1 MLKNWIKIFTYQVR
15 HNLFFTVL
23 NTLGL
28 SLGISGLIFAMLY
41 WNDEQSYNRWNPE
54 KDKVYQVLNDMGPDM
69 IWSTNVY
76 PLARF
81 LDKMPEIDEYVY
93 LNTWYYDEIVSYG
106 VKKEKIKILDSQKN
120 FFSFFPFEFVSGNI
134 ANALPDSGSIAISED
149 VAQRLFGTVDAVG
162 KEVRYSGRKLVV
174 RGVYKIPGNSS
185 FKPQAVTNLIYETRL
200 KENQD
205 SWGNFNFGLLL
216 KLKNPDDAENVKKK
230 IEQVFLDNRTK
241 KYAKEQGLSLEDYIK
256 KNGTQKVIL
265 EPLATTRLH
274 SITADSYPEGRGNYR
289 FLLIMM
295 GLSVLILVLSIV
307 NYVNLAT
314 ANAIKRAKE
323 VGVRKVL
330 GAAKGNIVAQFIF
343 EAAVITFSA
352 LLLSLVIV
360 ELALPYYNSFL
371 NKNLSMANMAFY
383 WQLLLIFL
391 IVIAVAG
398 VFPAVY
404 LSNFE
409 TLKVLRGNFS
419 RSKSGVWVRNAML
432 VLQFAIAAFFVIGS
446 YIIYQQV
453 YYMTTKDLGLNGDQV
468 IAINY
473 RKADSPDAKV
483 IFSRYE
489 AVKQQLQKIKGV
501 EAVSGAAFKLGDGA
515 SSSSSFNYNNKNV
528 QGQNMAVDFE
538 FLDMMGIK
546 LAQGRKLSEKSAIDT
561 VETMMVNQT
570 AARMMGEINPVG
582 KVVNWNDKK
591 LRIVGV
597 TSDFHMYGPQA
608 QIPPMSFFHFKTVDW
623 MSYNMNTVYVKV
635 SSENMEQTI
644 ADIEKFWNAKVDT
657 EYPFEYDF
665 VNKVFARTYQD
676 IVSQRNLFALLNLV
690 VISIAIFGLFALA
703 SFSIQRR
710 MKEIAIRKTLGA
722 DTSSLLSALSRQYVV
737 FCTIGFVIAVFPA
750 WYLLDKWLQDFA
762 FRIDISVWPFI
773 VGFVL
778 LMLLTL
784 CVVLLRAYAATRV
797 HIVKYLKYE

>member
-54 KDKVYQVLNDMGPDM
+54 KDKVYQVLNDLGPDM

-93 LNTWYYDEIVSYG
+93 LNTWYYNEMVSYG

-149 VAQRLFGTVDAVG
+149 VAHRLFGTTDAVG
-162 KEVRYSGRKLVV
+162 KEVRYSGRKLIV

-185 FKPQAVTNLIYETRL
+185 FKPEAVTNLIYETRL
-200 KENQD
+200 KENQE

-216 KLKNPDDAENVKKK
+216 KLKNPDDAKKVKKN
-230 IEQVFLDNRTK
+230 IEQVFLENRTK
-241 KYAKEQGLSLEDYIK
+241 KYAKNEGLSLEDYIK
-256 KNGTQKVIL
+256 KYGTQKVIL

-274 SITADSYPEGRGNYR
+274 SITSDSYPEGRGNYQ

-295 GLSVLILVLSIV
+295 GLSILILVLSIV

-330 GAAKGNIVAQFIF
+330 GAAKANIVAQFIF
-343 EAAVITFSA
+343 ETAVLTFTA
-352 LLLSLVIV
+352 LLLSLVIL

-419 RSKSGVWVRNAML
+419 RSKSGVWVRNTML
-432 VLQFAIAAFFVIGS
+432 VVQFAIAAFFVIGS
-446 YIIYQQV
+446 YVIYQQV
-453 YYMTTKDLGLNGDQV
+453 YYMTTKDLGLKGDQV

-473 RKADSPDAKV
+473 RKADNPDAKV
-483 IFSRYE
+483 IYSRYE
-489 AVKQQLQKIKGV
+489 AIKQQLKKINGV
-501 EAVSGAAFKLGDGA
+501 QAVSGAAFKLGDGA

-546 LAQGRKLSEKSAIDT
+546 LTQGRQLSEKLAIDT

-570 AARMMGEINPVG
+570 AARMMGEKNPVG

-591 LRIVGV
+591 LRVVGV
-597 TSDFHMYGPQA
+597 TADFHMYGPQA

-635 SSENMEQTI
+635 SSDNMEQTI
-644 ADIEKFWNAKVDT
+644 ADIEKFWNTKVDT

-665 VNKVFARTYQD
+665 VNKIFARTYQD
-676 IVSQRNLFALLNLV
+676 IVSQRNLFALLNIV

-722 DTSSLLSALSRQYVV
+722 ETSSLLSALSAQYVV
-737 FCTIGFVIAVFPA
+737 FCILGFVIAVFPA
-750 WYLLDKWLQDFA
+750 WYLLDKWLQNFA
-762 FRIDISVWPFI
+762 FRIDISIWPFI
-773 VGFVL
+773 AGFVL

-784 CVVLLRAYAATRV
+784 SVVLLRAYAATRV

>member
-546 LAQGRKLSEKSAIDT
+546 LAQGRKLSETSAIAT
-561 VETMMVNQT
+561 VATMMVNQP
-570 AARMMGEINPVG
+570 AA
-582 KVVNWNDKK
+582 
-591 LRIVGV
+591 
-597 TSDFHMYGPQA
+597 
-608 QIPPMSFFHFKTVDW
+608 
-623 MSYNMNTVYVKV
+623 
-635 SSENMEQTI
+635 
-644 ADIEKFWNAKVDT
+644 
-657 EYPFEYDF
+657 
-665 VNKVFARTYQD
+665 
-676 IVSQRNLFALLNLV
+676 
-690 VISIAIFGLFALA
+690 
-703 SFSIQRR
+703 
-710 MKEIAIRKTLGA
+710 
-722 DTSSLLSALSRQYVV
+722 
-737 FCTIGFVIAVFPA
+737 
-750 WYLLDKWLQDFA
+750 
-762 FRIDISVWPFI
+762 
-773 VGFVL
+773 
-778 LMLLTL
+778 
-784 CVVLLRAYAATRV
+784 
-797 HIVKYLKYE
+797 